1 MLVQQRTIKQPVSM
15 SGIGLHTGS
24 ISTMTFKPAPE
35 NYGIR
40 FRRIDLDESPEVPA
54 DVDHVVDI
62 SRGTTIELGQA
73 RVHTVEHVMAAL
85 AGLQIDNVLIELDA
99 NEPPVG
105 DGSAKP
111 YVDCLLNAGF
121 EIQNAPKDYL
131 IIDQTVT
138 YHNEEKKVDI
148 VALPTDDF
156 RITVMVDYNNPALGS
171 QHTGLFSLDKEFISD
186 FAPCRTFCFLHE
198 VEVLH
203 SQGLIRG
210 GNLDNAIVIVDR
222 ELNEAEIKRITNKL
236 GISEA
241 VILGNNGVV
250 NNRQLHFPN
259 EPARHKLLDVLGDL
273 ALIGVPL
280 KAQIL
285 AARPGH
291 ASNIAF
297 ARMIRKLYE
306 QKKLIRK
313 YQHERKE
320 GVVFDINAIKKIL
333 PHRYPFLL
341 IDKIIDFKMDEKIV
355 GVKNVT
361 TNEPFFEGH
370 FPGQPVMPG
379 VLILEAMAQTGGIL
393 LLNGIENPEGK
404 LVFFMSIDKAKFR
417 KPVTP
422 GDQLVF
428 ELTMINRKSK
438 ICVMAGKAFVDG
450 NLVAEAE
457 MMASI
462 IERKETRTQPYD
474 GKRAPAEAES
484 RPDGVI
490 A

>member
-1 MLVQQRTIKQPVSM
+1 MLVQQRTIKHPVSM
-15 SGIGLHTGS
+15 SGIGLHTGNV
-24 ISTMTFKPAPE
+24 STMTFKPAPE
-35 NYGIR
+35 DYGVR
-40 FRRIDLDESPEVPA
+40 FRRVDLGGSPEVPA

-62 SRGTTIELGQA
+62 SRGTTIEVGDA

-85 AGLQIDNVLIELDA
+85 VGLQIDNVLIELDA

-111 YVDCLLNAGF
+111 YVDVLLKAGF
-121 EIQNAPKDYL
+121 EKQNAPKDYL
-131 IIDQTVT
+131 IIDQTVH

-148 VALPTDDF
+148 VALPTDDY

-171 QHTGLFSLDKEFISD
+171 QHTGLFNLEKEFVTE

-203 SQGLIRG
+203 QAGLIRG

-222 ELNEAEIKRITNKL
+222 ELEDAEIRRISQKL
-236 GISEA
+236 GIKDA
-241 VILGNNGVV
+241 VILGGNGVL
-250 NNRQLHFPN
+250 NNRPLHFPN
-259 EPARHKLLDVLGDL
+259 EPARHKLLDIMGDL

-291 ASNIAF
+291 ASNIEF
-297 ARMIRKLYE
+297 ARMVRKLYQ

-341 IDKIIDFKMDEKIV
+341 IDKIIDFKLDERTV

-361 TNEPFFEGH
+361 ANEPFFEGH

-379 VLILEAMAQTGGIL
+379 VLILEGMAQTGGIL
-393 LLNGIENPEGK
+393 LLNGIENPGDQ
-404 LVFFMSIDKAKFR
+404 LVYFMAINNAKFR
-417 KPVTP
+417 KPVLP

-428 ELTMINRKSK
+428 ELTMVSRKSK
-438 ICVMAGKAFVDG
+438 ICLMKGLAYVDG
-450 NLVAEAE
+450 TLVAEAE

-462 IERKETRTQPYD
+462 VPRT
-474 GKRAPAEAES
+474 GAPDNAAGGNGS
-484 RPDGVI
+484 ATNPKPRSTPTMN
-490 A
+490 

>member
-1 MLVQQRTIKQPVSM
+1 MLVHQRTINKPVSL
-15 SGIGLHTGS
+15 SGVGLHTGS
-24 ISTMTFKPAPE
+24 PSTMTFKPAPE

-40 FRRIDLDESPEVPA
+40 FRRIDLGGSPEVPA

-62 SRGTTIELGQA
+62 ARGTTIQLGEA
-73 RVHTVEHVMAAL
+73 RIHTVEHVMAAL
-85 AGLQIDNVLIELDA
+85 VGLQIDNALIELDA

-111 YVDCLLNAGF
+111 YVDVLLTSGF

-131 IIDQTVT
+131 IIDQTVH
-138 YHNEEKKVDI
+138 YHNEEKAVDI
-148 VALPTDDF
+148 VALPTDDY

-171 QHTGLFSLDKEFISD
+171 QHTGLFNLEKEFVSD

-198 VEVLH
+198 VELLH
-203 SQGLIRG
+203 QAGLIKG

-222 ELNEAEIKRITNKL
+222 ELNDNEIKRITAKL
-236 GISEA
+236 GITGA
-241 VILGNNGVV
+241 VILGNNGVI
-250 NNRQLHFPN
+250 NNRPLHFPN
-259 EPARHKLLDVLGDL
+259 EPARHKLLDVMGDL

-291 ASNIAF
+291 ASNIEF
-297 ARMIRKLYE
+297 ARMVRKLYQ
-306 QKKLIRK
+306 QKKLVRK

-320 GVVFDINAIKKIL
+320 GVVFDVNAIKRIL

-341 IDKIIDFKMDEKIV
+341 VDKIIDFQLDERIV

-361 TNEPFFEGH
+361 SNEPFFEGH

-379 VLILEAMAQTGGIL
+379 VLIIEGMAQTGGIL
-393 LLNGIENPEGK
+393 LLNGIENPGDQ
-404 LVFFMSIDKAKFR
+404 LVYFMSINNAKFR
-417 KPVTP
+417 KPVLP

-428 ELTMINRKSK
+428 ELKLLSRKGR
-438 ICVMAGKAFVDG
+438 ICQMKGEAFVDG
-450 NLVAEAE
+450 NLVAQAE

-462 IERKETRTQPYD
+462 IPRNDASSQGGSKTSASTLTPS
-474 GKRAPAEAES
+474 KLN
-484 RPDGVI
+484 
-490 A
+490 